1 MWYGDMVDHRIHI
14 LTIYFISFFSSKNEW
29 AGDVVEFHDCRFASY
44 DLALYYSPA
53 NDSFF

>member
-1 MWYGDMVDHRIHI
+1 MVDHRIHI
-14 LTIYFISFFSSKNEW
+14 LTVYFISFFSSKNEW